1 MWQIIIATITGTGIG
16 LSVHIFYHWYKH
28 YKSNQKLKQQ
38 KHIESI
44 VIVFLKQLQTD
55 EQDGN
60 ITRSETQS
68 KKS

>member
-1 MWQIIIATITGTGIG
+1 MWQLTIATITGTGIG

-44 VIVFLKQLQTD
+44 VIDFLKQLQTD
-55 EQDGN
+55 EQNGKT
-60 ITRSETQS
+60 TRIQKTIQ
-68 KKS
+68 KS